1 MEDQDNPQGFDRIN
15 FWFRTSVTF
24 KLFTICFLALIML
37 IPASMIQEIINERER
52 LSAETIDEVSNNVAS
67 AQELI
72 GPVITVPLIVPP
84 LANGQ
89 IAETNYLH
97 ILPEHL
103 NISGEV
109 NPQKLER
116 GIYQAIVYET
126 DLSISGN
133 FDLAAISAIQLSGVP
148 NWDKAILNL
157 GITDM
162 RGIKNQLVVDINGSP
177 NAVIAGTSQHQ
188 IASSGVSIPLKGIS
202 EMLNN
207 KIDFKYDLDLQGSNN
222 LSFIPI
228 GNTTDIK
235 IKSSWNAPSFNG
247 TFLPDERSVSDSG
260 FEAQWHILQLNRNY
274 PQMWEGNMY
283 SETMHSSAFG
293 VNLIESLDDYQ
304 KSMRSVKYAI
314 LIIASTFLVFFLV
327 EMMNGKRIHPFQYIL
342 VGLAL
347 CLFYI
352 LLVAISE
359 QLNFNAA
366 YIISAAA
373 IVVMISL
380 YSVSIFTS
388 KKLSFLLFAIL
399 TVLYGFLFVTLQMS
413 DYALLTGS
421 IGLTIM
427 LASTMY
433 FTRNI
438 NWYTIRRKHIDNPEL
453 KLNETK

>member
-1 MEDQDNPQGFDRIN
+1 
-15 FWFRTSVTF
+15 
-24 KLFTICFLALIML
+24 
-37 IPASMIQEIINERER
+37 
-52 LSAETIDEVSNNVAS
+52 
-67 AQELI
+67 
-72 GPVITVPLIVPP
+72 
-84 LANGQ
+84 
-89 IAETNYLH
+89 
-97 ILPEHL
+97 
-103 NISGEV
+103 
-109 NPQKLER
+109 
-116 GIYQAIVYET
+116 
-126 DLSISGN
+126 
-133 FDLAAISAIQLSGVP
+133 
-148 NWDKAILNL
+148 
-157 GITDM
+157 
-162 RGIKNQLVVDINGSP
+162 
-177 NAVIAGTSQHQ
+177 
-188 IASSGVSIPLKGIS
+188 
-202 EMLNN
+202 MLNN

-380 YSVSIFTS
+380 YSISIFTS

>member
-89 IAETNYLH
+89 IPETNYLH

-103 NISGEV
+103 NISGDV

-133 FDLAAISAIQLSGVP
+133 FDLAAISTIQLSGVP

-235 IKSSWNAPSFNG
+235 IKSTWNAPSFNG

-293 VNLIESLDDYQ
+293 VDLIESLDDYQ

-380 YSVSIFTS
+380 YSISIFTS

>member
-89 IAETNYLH
+89 IPETNYLH

-103 NISGEV
+103 NISGDV

-133 FDLAAISAIQLSGVP
+133 FDLAAISTIQLSGVP

-380 YSVSIFTS
+380 YSISIFTS

>member
-89 IAETNYLH
+89 IPETNYLH

-235 IKSSWNAPSFNG
+235 IKSTWNAPSFNG

-380 YSVSIFTS
+380 YSISIFTS